1 MRYVS
6 ALPLLLLLGSGVM
19 SGQNNT
25 AKAGDSTGTVYKVPL
40 QIQKTD
46 RTGENFKL
54 SGQTSP
60 SQFQPSAPASPDSC
74 PVSLRAQRQGQ
85 AVTRYARD
93 QQPEP
98 MPTQWL
104 EVTFFNSQARNVVS
118 ALLKV
123 HGYGPSAR
131 MMPADSAQRESQEI
145 EKNVDMKI
153 SVLGQGRASTELT
166 MRHFAAVSRIDIEEL
181 EFADGTSW
189 KASETGACSFTPNL
203 FMLVS
208 NR

>member
-6 ALPLLLLLGSGVM
+6 ALPLLLLLCPCVM
-19 SGQNNT
+19 SGQSNS
-25 AKAGDSTGTVYKVPL
+25 AKTGDAMGTLYKIPV
-40 QIQKTD
+40 QIQNADGAPEK
-46 RTGENFKL
+46 FKL
-54 SGQTSP
+54 TRDLSSN
-60 SQFQPSAPASPDSC
+60 QFRQNPPVSPDSC

-85 AVTRYARD
+85 AVTRYAGD

-104 EVTFFNSQARNVVS
+104 EVIFFNSQARNVVS
-118 ALLKV
+118 ASLRV

-131 MMPADSAQRESQEI
+131 MMPADSAQRGSQEI
-145 EKNVDMKI
+145 TKNVDLKI
-153 SVLGQGRASTELT
+153 SVLGEGRASTELT

-208 NR
+208 SR